1 MWGKIA
7 HWTKTLNEKNGNRWP
22 TARERFSQWKYSRL
36 LKCRILSLLPAAAHY
51 SVLIVCGALTEI
63 TCRTYGGPNVNLYT
77 RVFVKIRAIPNERL
91 ISRYVL
97 FPETR
102 EIKVKVHLGP
112 QAGVRDEHALD
123 KSDMHSLL
131 LQCNQCPVIPSFSST
146 SCVTFPLDQVGSK
159 SRGREGG
166 GSLGGDKM
174 RVFDFNRS

>member
-7 HWTKTLNEKNGNRWP
+7 HWTKTLNEKKWEPLADCKR
-22 TARERFSQWKYSRL
+22 TFSQWKYSRP
-36 LKCRILSLLPAAAHY
+36 LKCRILSPLPAAAHY
-51 SVLIVCGALTEI
+51 SVLIVCGALTEL

-112 QAGVRDEHALD
+112 RAGVRDERAHNKND
-123 KSDMHSLL
+123 VHSLL
-131 LQCNQCPVIPSFSST
+131 FQCNQCPVIPSLFST
-146 SCVTFPLDQVGSK
+146 SCNTFPLDQAGSK
-159 SRGREGG
+159 SRGRDGWGVGRGG
-166 GSLGGDKM
+166 VL
-174 RVFDFNRS
+174 RWR